1 MVGVTLSNS
10 ETVPGA
16 GHEVHGA
23 ESQYLLLTSA
33 GVHFALPILQVR
45 EILEPS
51 EVTRVPMAPAWFL
64 GLANL
69 RGQILPVIDLVG
81 RLGIER
87 AKAPQRP
94 VLVVV
99 DVKLRQ
105 GTFQRGLFVDSL
117 GGIVDAGADQVKAY
131 DGVGSTIA
139 QEYVTGLLPFPPNFA
154 IVLDLERVFAA
165 VQDIGT

>member
-1 MVGVTLSNS
+1 MTLSNS
-10 ETVPGA
+10 EPVTGA
-16 GHEVHGA
+16 VTEVHGA

-51 EVTRVPMAPAWFL
+51 EVTRVPMAPPWFL

-69 RGQILPVIDLVG
+69 RGQILPVIDLIG
-81 RLGIER
+81 KLAIER
-87 AKAPQRP
+87 AKPAQRP

-99 DVKLRQ
+99 DVALRQ
-105 GTFQRGLFVDSL
+105 GTFQRGLIVDSL
-117 GGIVDAGADQVKAY
+117 GGIIDAGADHVKPY

-139 QEYVTGLLPFPPNFA
+139 HEYVTGLLPFPPNFA

-165 VQDIGT
+165 VQDMAT

>member
-1 MVGVTLSNS
+1 M
-10 ETVPGA
+10 PD
-16 GHEVHGA
+16 VHGT

-51 EVTRVPMAPAWFL
+51 EVTRVPMSPAWFL

-69 RGQILPVIDLVG
+69 RGQILPVIDLIG

-87 AKAPQRP
+87 SAPAQRP

-99 DVKLRQ
+99 DVALRQ
-105 GTFQRGLFVDSL
+105 GTFQRGLIVDSL
-117 GGIVDAGADQVKAY
+117 GGIIDAGVDQVKAY

-139 QEYVTGLLPFPPNFA
+139 HEYVAGLLPFPPNFA
-154 IVLDLERVFAA
+154 IVLELERVFAA